1 MRLHVRHTTKTLTL
15 SACGWTGLLLV
26 IALFSVPYLLSRQ
39 DTPTVERAT
48 ELIRHYWRYQSGQD
62 YAARYRDGQIDAQ
75 ASGAYRK
82 KLEEIDALRFESVEI
97 GRLFPDY
104 LLGVRPTF
112 FVKAVIQ
119 DGDGRRHTHY
129 FNLGRGHLIVGE
141 SSALVWAF
149 VL

>member
-1 MRLHVRHTTKTLTL
+1 MGV
-15 SACGWTGLLLV
+15 LLV

-48 ELIRHYWRYQSGQD
+48 ELIRHYLRHQSGQD
-62 YAARYRDGQIDAQ
+62 YAALYRGGQIDPQ
-75 ASGAYRK
+75 ASQAYRE

-104 LLGVRPTF
+104 LLSVKPTF
-112 FVKAVIQ
+112 FVKAVVQ
-119 DGDGRRHTHY
+119 DRDGRRHTRY

-141 SSALVWAF
+141 SSALLWAF